1 MQRTTGYRGRKWS
14 FETYLTQTNSKERGS
29 FLFKEDI
36 GAANVAKMPLRP
48 RALSQPGRANSLLS
62 VKSAELRP
70 RAMSSRSK
78 SSLEDELS
86 CPVCCEIFADPVV
99 LKCSHSFCKKCLQQ
113 FWNKKAA
120 KRECPVCRSK
130 VSLEEP
136 TVSLA
141 LKNVCDNLLREQR
154 LQAAGGALDAAG
166 AGGGGGG
173 GGLLRTEELCPTHG
187 EPIKL
192 YCQED
197 DEVLCC
203 VCQTSKTH
211 QGHSVCPVEE
221 AAQELKAELRKEVT
235 PLKKSLRGLYV
246 TKQEFDDIT
255 VYMKNQKQ
263 MTEKQIKE
271 DFAQMYQFLQKEEA
285 ARLAALEEEEE
296 QKKQIMKRKTDSIS
310 RDILTLSHA
319 VIAIENEIAGSDTT
333 FLQNYK
339 NTTKRAQITQQVP
352 EKVPGVLI
360 NTAKHLGSLKYKVWD
375 KMQSLVEY
383 TPVTLDPNSAYSW
396 LTINRDLTSVAN
408 SGKVHK
414 MPDNPERFDHFVFVL
429 GSEGYS
435 AGRHAWEVEVGDK
448 QDWVLGVVNESVE
461 RKGKISGC
469 PEGGFWTIS
478 YSDGEYTA
486 MTRPRT
492 PLSITAPLRR
502 VRIQLDYGAG
512 EVSFSNPVAMM
523 PIYTFKDQTFTEKMF
538 PFFCPGANI
547 NGDNGS
553 PLKLCPA
560 NVAVWNSSTW

>member
-29 FLFKEDI
+29 FLFKENLSAAS
-36 GAANVAKMPLRP
+36 GAAVPLRP
-48 RALSQPGRANSLLS
+48 RALSQPGGANPLLS
-62 VKSAELRP
+62 VKSAELRR

-78 SSLEDELS
+78 SALEDELS
-86 CPVCCEIFADPVV
+86 CPVCCEIFTDPVV
-99 LKCSHSFCKKCLQQ
+99 LQCSHSFCKSCLQQ

-120 KRECPVCRSK
+120 KRECPLCRTK
-130 VSLEEP
+130 CSLQEP

-141 LKNVCDNLLREQR
+141 LKNVCDSLLKEQK
-154 LQAAGGALDAAG
+154 LQAAAEAGASGEASGGAG
-166 AGGGGGG
+166 PP
-173 GGLLRTEELCPTHG
+173 ELCPIHG

-197 DEVLCC
+197 NEVLCC
-203 VCQTSKTH
+203 ICQTSKKH
-211 QGHSVCPVEE
+211 QGHSVCPVVE
-221 AAQELKAELRKEVT
+221 AAQDLKEELRKEVM

-246 TKQEFDDIT
+246 AKQECDDMT
-255 VYMKNQKQ
+255 VYIKNQKQ
-263 MTEKQIKE
+263 MTERQIKE
-271 DFAQMYQFLQKEEA
+271 DFAEMYQFLQKEEA
-285 ARLAALEEEEE
+285 ARLAVLEEEEE
-296 QKKQIMKRKTDSIS
+296 QKNQIMKKKTDSIT
-310 RDILTLSHA
+310 RDILTFSQV
-319 VIAIENEIAGSDTT
+319 VIAIENEIATSDTK

-352 EKVPGVLI
+352 ESVPGVLI
-360 NTAKHLGSLKYKVWD
+360 NTAKHLGSLKYKVWN

-383 TPVTLDPNSAYSW
+383 TPVTLDPNSAYTW
-396 LTINRDLTSVAN
+396 LTINRDLTSVTN

-414 MPDNPERFDHFVFVL
+414 LPDNPERFDHFVFVL
-429 GSEGYS
+429 GSEGYM

-492 PLSITAPLRR
+492 PLCVSAPLQR

-512 EVSFSNPVAMM
+512 EVSFSNPVAMT
-523 PIYTFKDQTFTEKMF
+523 PIYTFSDQTFTERMF

-547 NGDNGS
+547 NGNNGS

-560 NVAVWNSSTW
+560 KVAVWNSATW